1 MKQINKLKEKLENY
15 KKVKSTLDYL
25 LELNEILYSEI
36 EQNGNTQLEKDD
48 ISIILANSADDE
60 ICSEIKE
67 IISTTDLLEKDIDK
81 LEINTLLSGKYDYNN
96 AIDIRI
102 HCTQEQEELKLK
114 IGFKCFI
121 ECILDGQMLII
132 MRLKN

>member
-60 ICSEIKE
+60 ICSEIK
-67 IISTTDLLEKDIDK
+67 
-81 LEINTLLSGKYDYNN
+81 
-96 AIDIRI
+96 
-102 HCTQEQEELKLK
+102 
-114 IGFKCFI
+114 
-121 ECILDGQMLII
+121 
-132 MRLKN
+132 